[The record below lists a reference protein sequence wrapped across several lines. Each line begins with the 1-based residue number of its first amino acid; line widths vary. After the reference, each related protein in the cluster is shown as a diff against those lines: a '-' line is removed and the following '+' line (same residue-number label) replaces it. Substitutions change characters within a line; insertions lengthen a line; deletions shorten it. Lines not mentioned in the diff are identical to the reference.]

1 MLTFCNRIL
10 KDWLWVDFKCIHIIF
25 FFQNEVATRLRFY
38 YAKIEDKILSEEEI
52 EVKKRLDSDL
62 LQIFKLDGILMK
74 LLDIQLRNSNTLP
87 DKDNA
92 NLIMAIILLN
102 GYNNELT
109 PVMLESVLLKGKIT
123 LSLELLNELV
133 QVSAVCSFFSLTCS
147 KSKCLISLWGY
158 SYFLPISF

>member
-1 MLTFCNRIL
+1 M
-10 KDWLWVDFKCIHIIF
+10 IHNIYLFI
-25 FFQNEVATRLRFY
+25 FQNEVATRLRFY

-133 QVSAVCSFFSLTCS
+133 QVSTVCSFLV
-147 KSKCLISLWGY
+147 
-158 SYFLPISF
+158 

>member
-1 MLTFCNRIL
+1 MTFFI
-10 KDWLWVDFKCIHIIF
+10 
-25 FFQNEVATRLRFY
+25 FQNEVATRLRFY

-102 GYNNELT
+102 GYNHELT

-123 LSLELLNELV
+123 LSLELLNDLV
-133 QVSAVCSFFSLTCS
+133 QVSTVCSFSV
-147 KSKCLISLWGY
+147 
-158 SYFLPISF
+158 

>member
-1 MLTFCNRIL
+1 M
-10 KDWLWVDFKCIHIIF
+10 IHNIYLFI
-25 FFQNEVATRLRFY
+25 FQNEVATRLRFY
-38 YAKIEDKILSEEEI
+38 YAKIEDKILSEEEV

-102 GYNNELT
+102 GYNDELT

-123 LSLELLNELV
+123 LSLELLNDLV
-133 QVSAVCSFFSLTCS
+133 QVSTVYSFLTASLLLRFY
-147 KSKCLISLWGY
+147 K
-158 SYFLPISF
+158 

>member
-1 MLTFCNRIL
+1 MTP
-10 KDWLWVDFKCIHIIF
+10 DFKCIHNICLFI
-25 FFQNEVATRLRFY
+25 FQNEVATRLRFY

-102 GYNNELT
+102 GYNHELT

-123 LSLELLNELV
+123 LSLELLNDLV
-133 QVSAVCSFFSLTCS
+133 QVSKYSLFFYSLT
-147 KSKCLISLWGY
+147 LV
-158 SYFLPISF
+158 

>member
-1 MLTFCNRIL
+1 MSSNLPKTN
-10 KDWLWVDFKCIHIIF
+10 DFKCIHNIYLFI
-25 FFQNEVATRLRFY
+25 FQNEVATRLRFY

-133 QVSAVCSFFSLTCS
+133 QVSTVCSFLV
-147 KSKCLISLWGY
+147 
-158 SYFLPISF
+158 

>member
-1 MLTFCNRIL
+1 MIDN
-10 KDWLWVDFKCIHIIF
+10 F
-25 FFQNEVATRLRFY
+25 FLIFQNEVATRLRFY

-87 DKDNA
+87 DRDNA

-102 GYNNELT
+102 GYNHELT

-133 QVSAVCSFFSLTCS
+133 QVSRVYSF
-147 KSKCLISLWGY
+147 LI
-158 SYFLPISF
+158 

>member
-1 MLTFCNRIL
+1 MFI
-10 KDWLWVDFKCIHIIF
+10 
-25 FFQNEVATRLRFY
+25 FQNEVATRLRFY

-102 GYNNELT
+102 GYNHELT

-123 LSLELLNELV
+123 LSLELLNDLV
-133 QVSAVCSFFSLTCS
+133 QVSTVCSFSV
-147 KSKCLISLWGY
+147 
-158 SYFLPISF
+158 

>member
-1 MLTFCNRIL
+1 MITNVFL
-10 KDWLWVDFKCIHIIF
+10 IF
-25 FFQNEVATRLRFY
+25 LFIFQNEVATRLRFY

-133 QVSAVCSFFSLTCS
+133 QVSTVCSFLV
-147 KSKCLISLWGY
+147 
-158 SYFLPISF
+158 

>member
-1 MLTFCNRIL
+1 
-10 KDWLWVDFKCIHIIF
+10 
-25 FFQNEVATRLRFY
+25 
-38 YAKIEDKILSEEEI
+38 
-52 EVKKRLDSDL
+52 
-62 LQIFKLDGILMK
+62 MK

-123 LSLELLNELV
+123 LSLEFPNEIV
-133 QVSAVCSFFSLTCS
+133 QVSTVCSFLV
-147 KSKCLISLWGY
+147 
-158 SYFLPISF
+158 

>member
-1 MLTFCNRIL
+1 MYSYYYY
-10 KDWLWVDFKCIHIIF
+10 

-102 GYNNELT
+102 GYNHELT

-133 QVSAVCSFFSLTCS
+133 QVSRVYSFLV
-147 KSKCLISLWGY
+147 
-158 SYFLPISF
+158 

>member
-1 MLTFCNRIL
+1 MTP
-10 KDWLWVDFKCIHIIF
+10 DFKCIHNINLFI
-25 FFQNEVATRLRFY
+25 FQNEVATRLRFY

-102 GYNNELT
+102 GYNHELT

-123 LSLELLNELV
+123 LSLELLNDLV
-133 QVSAVCSFFSLTCS
+133 QVSTVCSFLV
-147 KSKCLISLWGY
+147 
-158 SYFLPISF
+158 